1 MRLCCPLQSN
11 HYPTQVTS
19 KIKTP
24 QPSGRLA
31 NILSSPAPLTLI
43 IPDSAPPTTFSAA
56 LRIAHDLDVYHRLD
70 SEIID
75 ASAALE
81 RLETSTM
88 GVGNLVLFG
97 GPENEFTT
105 SLLQQRKTPFSLQE
119 RKLYL
124 NGKLVEESA
133 ATLFLH
139 PHPTSSSSLAL
150 VLFYNNPRALERGL
164 RLFPIRTG
172 VAVPDWIITTEE
184 ADFKAAAGVAGA
196 G

>member
-1 MRLCCPLQSN
+1 
-11 HYPTQVTS
+11 
-19 KIKTP
+19 
-24 QPSGRLA
+24 
-31 NILSSPAPLTLI
+31 
-43 IPDSAPPTTFSAA
+43 
-56 LRIAHDLDVYHRLD
+56 
-70 SEIID
+70 
-75 ASAALE
+75 
-81 RLETSTM
+81 M